1 MTGGFR
7 CLLAA
12 TAEHDDAARQLPR
25 ECELQDLAKWLKEQ
39 LDYEF
44 SDERLLVQAL
54 THRSAGSN
62 NNERLEFLGD
72 AVLDLV
78 VSDVVYGHRPASDEG
93 ELSRLRASLV
103 RKSTLVE
110 LAKHYSVGE
119 QLILGAGE
127 RRSGGHQRASILADA
142 LEAVFGAVYLDGG
155 IEEAR
160 RMIHRV
166 FAERFTTLPDA
177 EGLKDA
183 KTRLQEWLQAAGM
196 SLPDYATVQVSGK
209 AHRQQ
214 FEVSCSVSERDQ
226 VTVGSGVSRRRA
238 EQAAAAAMLKSL
250 RAD

>member
-1 MTGGFR
+1 MV
-7 CLLAA
+7 
-12 TAEHDDAARQLPR
+12 PR
-25 ECELQDLAKWLKEQ
+25 ECNLQELAKWLKKQ

-54 THRSAGSN
+54 THRSAGSS

-78 VSDVVYGHRPASDEG
+78 VSDVVYSRRPDADEG
-93 ELSRLRASLV
+93 ELSRFRASLV

-110 LAKHYSVGE
+110 LAKRYSVGE
-119 QLILGAGE
+119 RLILGGGE

-155 IEEAR
+155 IDEAR
-160 RMIHRV
+160 QLIHRV
-166 FAERFTTLPDA
+166 FAERFASLPDA
-177 EGLKDA
+177 EELKDA
-183 KTRLQEWLQAAGM
+183 KTRLQEWLQAEGLA
-196 SLPDYATVQVSGK
+196 LPEYATVQVSGK

-214 FEVSCSVSERDQ
+214 FEVSCAVRERDR
-226 VTVGSGVSRRRA
+226 VTLGSGVSRRRA